1 MSEKNLFD
9 NLSDEIK
16 EKLIDC
22 KSEEE
27 LTKVLADAGI
37 ELDKEMLKAVDGG
50 FAFDGIVR
58 APCINRGMVEPCR
71 NTCRT
76 KG

>member
-1 MSEKNLFD
+1 MGEKNLFE

-16 EKLIDC
+16 EKLRNC

-37 ELDKEMLKAVDGG
+37 ELDKEMLKAVEGG
-50 FAFDGIVR
+50 LALNGILRV
-58 APCINRGMVEPCR
+58 PCPSHGTFTRCR
-71 NTCRT
+71 NDI
-76 KG
+76 